1 MSPQGKYI
9 YGIIAEPQLRRFGF
23 PGVGDAE
30 VYTINHDG
38 IAAIVSDTQLQGIDP
53 TRKNV
58 HSHTVVQDELL
69 KEYTLLPMGFGMI
82 AASEG
87 EVRRLL
93 KKNCE
98 GLVDELNRL
107 ADKVEVEVKVFW
119 DREAVIKELQG
130 ENQELTKLQS
140 KIRAALSSNEA
151 QRLLIEAGK
160 LVERIVTDWKAR
172 YAEQVCAI
180 LGQLA
185 MDTQLN
191 KLIGIHNILNASFL
205 INRSREVEFQQEV
218 YRLDSEFRG
227 KVNFK
232 YVGPLPPYNFINLK
246 LEPVK

>member
-1 MSPQGKYI
+1 MAPSSRYI
-9 YGIIAEPQLRRFGF
+9 YGIVAEPQLRRFGF
-23 PGVGDAE
+23 PGIGDAE

-38 IAAIVSDTQLQGIDP
+38 IAAIVSDIQLRGIDP

-58 HSHTVVQDELL
+58 HTHTVVQDELL

-82 AASEG
+82 TASED

-93 KKNCE
+93 EQNYE
-98 GLVDELNRL
+98 GLVGELNRL
-107 ADKVEVEVKVFW
+107 TGKVEVEVKVFW

-130 ENQELTKLQS
+130 ENQELTKLES
-140 KIRAALSSNEA
+140 KINAALSCNEA

-160 LVERIVTDWKAR
+160 LVERIVTGWKAR

-185 MDTQLN
+185 LDTQLN
-191 KLIGIHNILNASFL
+191 KLIGIRNILNASFL
-205 INRSREVEFQQEV
+205 INRPREVEFQQEV
-218 YRLDSEFRG
+218 YRLDAEFQG

-246 LEPVK
+246 LETLK